1 MEVLESKTD
10 GLMDRIDELLKE
22 SELKLEELT
31 TTKTVSGQADPKDES
46 SDANLQTKD
55 GQAG

>member
-31 TTKTVSGQADPKDES
+31 TTKTLSGQVDPKDES
-46 SDANLQTKD
+46 SDANLKTKD